1 MQQNPNGI
9 LQHLNNPVKSQAL
22 CSLTNFV
29 FNFMGIAVFSSG
41 NFSIWFIFSFINVF
55 IQSVN
60 RNSFLE
66 LFLLNRINLRPTLI
80 KSLSLTI
87 VTNILSGI
95 YLAKNLDI
103 DFSSMV
109 QIILMFILYQ
119 LQDVLRYIFLNK
131 FAKIVTF
138 SDFTI
143 LILIASLCI
152 LERFREIESSTF
164 IGFCCV
170 SFSIGSIILLTQS
183 KSFMNNPNL
192 ASPSADL
199 QNGLLMANLLVFL
212 FSCSTISIIQ
222 SSFLISDLV
231 DYRVI
236 VIWLSPVAALIRLF
250 WIKLIA
256 GSHHNTSK
264 THLLKNGAIIS
275 SLLIPT
281 TFFELVSLHLFA
293 TNHVSKIN
301 IISLVFGLL
310 TVGINTWTYP
320 ILVQLLRFGTNALT
334 IAVFTVWNPLFLFCY
349 VVIFRP
355 KISLIEMFT
364 VGLVSMALL
373 AMMIY
378 WSFSRIPLE
387 KQESS
392 VNK

>member
-1 MQQNPNGI
+1 M
-9 LQHLNNPVKSQAL
+9 
-22 CSLTNFV
+22 
-29 FNFMGIAVFSSG
+29 FSSG

-87 VTNILSGI
+87 VTNILSGL

-212 FSCSTISIIQ
+212 LSCSTISIIQ
-222 SSFLISDLV
+222 SSFLVSDLV

-236 VIWLSPVAALIRLF
+236 VLWLSPVGALIRLF

-256 GSHHNTSK
+256 GSDHNTSK

-281 TFFELVSLHLFA
+281 TVFELVSLHLFA
-293 TNHVSKIN
+293 TNHVSNIS

-310 TVGINTWTYP
+310 TLGINTWTYP
-320 ILVQLLRFGTNALT
+320 MLVQLLRFGTSALT
-334 IAVFTVWNPLFLFCY
+334 IAVFTVWNPLFLFGY

-373 AMMIY
+373 AIMIY